1 MNLQGE
7 GQIKRLTNSV
17 LIKNKLWRHVWHL
30 GVSACHRSE
39 ACCTAD
45 SRASTNIQLKPKT
58 GPNQVHVYLQ
68 DQIQQSAA
76 LSVGKHVVKNVPWTR
91 ETLLFFLFPPSF
103 FKSCCFVRQFLRPT
117 SVSQRTGAPGW
128 ALQKIRREVED
139 LTMRCASVCWS
150 LMSLKT
156 QFFTAGVTGWRPVCW
171 ALFHPL
177 RLCFWEML
185 NHC

>member
-1 MNLQGE
+1 MKLEGE
-7 GQIKRLTNSV
+7 GQIKPLTNSV

-30 GVSACHRSE
+30 GVSACHRPE

-76 LSVGKHVVKNVPWTR
+76 LSAGTRVVKKCALNQRNTS
-91 ETLLFFLFPPSF
+91 LLFIPPSF
-103 FKSCCFVRQFLRPT
+103 FKSCCFVRQFLHPT
-117 SVSQRTGAPGW
+117 SVSQRAGAPGW
-128 ALQKIRREVED
+128 ALQKIRREVAD

-156 QFFTAGVTGWRPVCW
+156 PFFTTGVTGWRPVCW
-171 ALFHPL
+171 ARFHPL